1 MMMFGDLINDKKG
14 FVPVGFHHISI
25 FLDTNTIE
33 LDNLDIQFI

>member
-1 MMMFGDLINDKKG
+1 MMVFGDLINDKKG

-25 FLDTNTIE
+25 LLDTIE